1 MYLYYYIF
9 RQRSSLPLPVYICPY
24 HTKMNKSLVPEW
36 PTFTDVYSFTVSY
49 KLVFLKRNFEILNLL
64 IQKSVKPW
72 TKKATQF
79 LS

>member
-36 PTFTDVYSFTVSY
+36 PCIIEVSY
-49 KLVFLKRNFEILNLL
+49 IYPPTKTLLKGRKGERTLESIE
-64 IQKSVKPW
+64 VK
-72 TKKATQF
+72 TEGR
-79 LS
+79 S